1 MMKKIG
7 FLLGIFVLFA
17 GCKSVYRL
25 EPVTPKIID
34 ELTQA
39 GERGKVIVRTSLAEK
54 VNKAAMPDDTDDR
67 LYIQRLQYYISATVI
82 FEWNNANQSE
92 ERFVISETGKLK
104 KVNESKQK
112 QLVIPGDSYGILIN
126 PPEKQDDKYVLT
138 LKFDNIILEFKEADN
153 GFFYLTTPMI
163 HYDGYTY
170 VRDTESV
177 CKLQYRFR
185 EENMLYTVSR
195 NTWSKRIEN

>member
-92 ERFVISETGKLK
+92 ER
-104 KVNESKQK
+104 
-112 QLVIPGDSYGILIN
+112 LVIPGDSYGILIN